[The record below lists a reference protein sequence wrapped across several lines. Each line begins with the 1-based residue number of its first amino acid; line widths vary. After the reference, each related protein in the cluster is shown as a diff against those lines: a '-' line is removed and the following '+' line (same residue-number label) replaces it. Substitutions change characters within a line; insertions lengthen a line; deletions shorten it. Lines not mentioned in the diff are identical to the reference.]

1 MDEALNSLYDFSST
15 ATERENAW
23 NRNQL
28 DSKNITSE
36 YELDSV
42 EQTVVWAAGILA
54 GVIDAFFVTDMRRLD
69 KNNKMMIRDKDG
81 NSIHLNKSG
90 KVNNWIDKRIKNFYS
105 PEEISRLEQNNWVPY
120 DASSDKDIVGLG
132 PKTHRLQSFGHDPL
146 LGFYYGVR
154 DIMKGTITAIDNSG
168 TVIIKKM
175 SDGGIGL
182 FEAIATQFG
191 HLKSDLC
198 TPAGLPIPFMGQL
211 MRMSGHSSI
220 NGLSYQMLF
229 KGMYMKGY
237 NLNHL
242 ITMGIPTLIIEVII
256 RVSYFAYQLH
266 QGKSF
271 QESLPIHKA
280 KVDRMLFKS
289 YLIATACNGVKIFIS
304 NGNIFAFNP
313 TLWSMSL
320 KYGLSELK
328 RWASNEIEKKRH
340 EYVITL
346 YDKRVEELD
355 AMIEKDI
362 QFYIQ

>member
-1 MDEALNSLYDFSST
+1 MDETLDSLYNLSLTT
-15 ATERENAW
+15 AERENSW
-23 NRNQL
+23 NRNRL
-28 DSKNITSE
+28 DSQKILSE
-36 YELDSV
+36 YELDSI
-42 EQTVVWAAGILA
+42 EQTIVWAAGVLA
-54 GVIDAFFVTDMRRLD
+54 GVVDAFFVTDVRRLD
-69 KNNKMMIRDKDG
+69 RNNKMMIRNEEG
-81 NSIHLNKSG
+81 RSIHLNESG
-90 KVNNWIDKRIKNFYS
+90 KINNWIDKRIRNFYS
-105 PEEISRLEQNNWVPY
+105 PEQISQLEKNNWVPY

-154 DIMKGTITAIDNSG
+154 DIMNGTITAIDNSG
-168 TVIIKKM
+168 TVIAKKM
-175 SDGGIGL
+175 SDGGVKL
-182 FEAIATQFG
+182 VAAIALQFG

-211 MRMSGHSSI
+211 MRMSGNSDI
-220 NGLSYQMLF
+220 NGLSYQMLL

-242 ITMGIPTLIIEVII
+242 IAMGIVPLIIDIII
-256 RVSYFAYQLH
+256 RVSYFTYQLY

-271 QESLPIHKA
+271 QESLPIHKT

-289 YLIATACNGVKIFIS
+289 YLIATACNGVKMLAS

-328 RWASNEIEKKRH
+328 RWISDEEEKKRH
-340 EYVITL
+340 KYVMAL
-346 YDKRVEELD
+346 YDQRIKELD
-355 AMIEKDI
+355 TMIERDI
-362 QFYIQ
+362 KFYI